1 LRATLIGP
9 PQLFVTIYRVNPVE
23 TLEQVCSD
31 AWPPMEQ
38 RRLGEWRLR
47 WAGGFTGRANSALAI
62 GDPGMPLAE
71 AFRAVCDFAH
81 SHDIPPA
88 VQAVKGSAVEA
99 EILAEG
105 WRENVGHSAGHEV
118 SVLVGDAVN
127 GTSLAK
133 NARKVTLTA
142 SMNETPTPG
151 WWELSAGTTEPTPA
165 QRHVLGTGDNG
176 YGVAEVGGV
185 TAGAVRV
192 AVVGRVAHLSRL
204 AVRPEFRRRG
214 LAAGL
219 MFAASSWAKERGAG
233 RDVLQ
238 VSVSNG
244 PALALY
250 RELGFTEHH
259 RYRYW
264 VPPMATCKD
273 RKS

>member
-1 LRATLIGP
+1 
-9 PQLFVTIYRVNPVE
+9 VNPVE
-23 TLEQVCSD
+23 TLEQVCSA
-31 AWPPMEQ
+31 AWPPLKQ
-38 RRLGEWRLR
+38 RHLGEWRLR
-47 WAGGFTGRANSALAI
+47 WAGGFTGRANSALAV
-62 GDPGMPLAE
+62 GDPGMPIADAL
-71 AFRAVCDFAH
+71 RAVCDFAH
-81 SHDIPPA
+81 SQGIPPA
-88 VQAVKGSAVEA
+88 AQAVNGSRAEA

-105 WRENVGHSAGHEV
+105 WRENVEHEAGHEV
-118 SVLVGDAVN
+118 SVLVGVAMN
-127 GTSLAK
+127 GPFLAK
-133 NARKVTLTA
+133 SGRNGPFIA
-142 SMNETPTPG
+142 SVNEAPTPG

-176 YGVAEVGGV
+176 YGVVEVDGV

-192 AVVGRVAHLSRL
+192 AIVGPVAHISRL

-214 LAAGL
+214 LAAEL
-219 MFAASSWAKERGAG
+219 MFAASSWAKERGA
-233 RDVLQ
+233 DQEVLQ